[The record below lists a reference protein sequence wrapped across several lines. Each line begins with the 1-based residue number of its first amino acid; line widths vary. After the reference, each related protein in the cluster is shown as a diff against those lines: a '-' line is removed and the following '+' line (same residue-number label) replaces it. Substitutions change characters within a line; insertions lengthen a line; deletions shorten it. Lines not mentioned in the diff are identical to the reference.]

1 MDNKYYN
8 LASILYSQ
16 YLSNKSDLAL
26 INNACREFG
35 KAISLY
41 PNCVKYI
48 QLNELIQN
56 VIRKLQ

>member
-8 LASILYSQ
+8 LASILYFQ

-26 INNACREFG
+26 INKACREIG

-48 QLNELIQN
+48 QLN
-56 VIRKLQ
+56 

>member
-26 INNACREFG
+26 INKACREIG
-35 KAISLY
+35 KAISLD

>member
-26 INNACREFG
+26 INKACSVEKLEKLF
-35 KAISLY
+35 LY
-41 PNCVKYI
+41 TQIV
-48 QLNELIQN
+48 
-56 VIRKLQ
+56 